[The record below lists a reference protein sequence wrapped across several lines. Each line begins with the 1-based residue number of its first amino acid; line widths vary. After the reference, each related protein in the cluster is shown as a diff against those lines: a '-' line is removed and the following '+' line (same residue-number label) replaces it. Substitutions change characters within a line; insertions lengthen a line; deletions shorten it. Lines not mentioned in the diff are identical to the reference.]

1 MIFCTFSITY
11 PMARLL
17 DFLVGPFKLTYFKKK
32 ELYHLVDNHAR
43 SNLAAKVDQS
53 DRNASMF
60 IKHSLDDE

>member
-1 MIFCTFSITY
+1 
-11 PMARLL
+11 MARFL
-17 DFLVGPFKLTYFKKK
+17 DFLIGPFKLTYFKKK